1 MLLIIK
7 KNIIKFNEHNFQ
19 QFKTYKTVTHNSCY
33 SKAKELKASGKDI
46 IGLGAGEP
54 DFDTPDNIKEAA
66 IKAIKDG
73 DTKYTAVDGT
83 PALKNA
89 IIKKFKRENNLDYKL
104 DQITVGTGGKQ
115 VIYNAMMATLNNG
128 DEVVIPAPYWVSYPD
143 IVLLAGGTP
152 VILECNEKQEFK
164 IRPSDLEKSITKKT
178 KWIILNSPSNPTGAC
193 YAEKD
198 IKEIG
203 KILEKHPHVF
213 ILSDDIYEHVTYENF
228 KFFTIAQI
236 DSLKDRVLTMNG
248 VSKAYSMTGWR
259 IGYAAGPK
267 DIIKA
272 IAKIQS
278 QSTTNP
284 SSISQAAAV
293 EALNGTQSFI
303 QERSKS
309 FQERRDFVV
318 KELNAIDGINCLK
331 PDGAF
336 YVFPSC
342 KKLIG
347 KKDNKG
353 REIKNDTD
361 FVQSLLE
368 NNGIAVVQGSAFGLE
383 GFFRI
388 SYATS
393 MENLKKAL
401 EKISIFC
408 KSLK

>member
-1 MLLIIK
+1 MSIISDSLK
-7 KNIIKFNEHNFQ
+7 KIKPSP
-19 QFKTYKTVTHNSCY
+19 TIAVTQ
-33 SKAKELKASGKDI
+33 KARELKAAGKDV

-54 DFDTPDNIKEAA
+54 DFDTPDNIKQAA
-66 IKAIKDG
+66 IKAINDG

-83 PALKNA
+83 PALKKA
-89 IIKKFKRENNLDYKL
+89 IVEKFKKENNLDYTT
-104 DQITVGTGGKQ
+104 DQITVGAGGKH
-115 VIYNAMMATLNNG
+115 VIYNAMMATLNDG
-128 DEVVIPAPYWVSYPD
+128 DEVIIPAPYWVSYPD
-143 IVLLAGGTP
+143 IVLLAGGKP
-152 VILECNEKQEFK
+152 VVMECDEKQGFK
-164 IRPSDLEKSITKKT
+164 INPSDLEKFITPKT

-193 YAEKD
+193 YSEND
-198 IKEIG
+198 IKAIAAV
-203 KILEKHPHVF
+203 LEKHKHIY
-213 ILSDDIYEHVTYENF
+213 ILSDDIYEHVTYEGF

-236 DSLKDRVLTMNG
+236 ESLKDRVLTMNG

-267 DIIKA
+267 DIVKA

-284 SSISQAAAV
+284 SSISQAASV
-293 EALNGTQSFI
+293 EALSGTQDFI
-303 QERSKS
+303 KKRADS

-318 KELNAIDGINCLK
+318 KALNDIDGINCLN

-342 KKLIG
+342 KELMG
-347 KKDNKG
+347 KKDSSGK
-353 REIKNDTD
+353 EIKSDTD

-368 NNGIAVVQGSAFGLE
+368 NSGVAVVQGSAFGLE

-401 EKISIFC
+401 EKISSFC
-408 KSLK
+408 KSLN

>member
-1 MLLIIK
+1 MSIISDSLK
-7 KNIIKFNEHNFQ
+7 KIKPSP
-19 QFKTYKTVTHNSCY
+19 TIAVTQ
-33 SKAKELKASGKDI
+33 KARELKAAGKDV

-66 IKAIKDG
+66 IKAINEG

-83 PALKNA
+83 PALKKA
-89 IIKKFKRENNLDYKL
+89 IVEKFKKENNLDYTT
-104 DQITVGTGGKQ
+104 DQITVGAGGKH
-115 VIYNAMMATLNNG
+115 VIYNAMMATLNDG
-128 DEVVIPAPYWVSYPD
+128 DEVIIPAPYWVSYPD
-143 IVLLAGGTP
+143 IVLLAGGKP
-152 VILECNEKQEFK
+152 VVMKCDEKQGFK
-164 IRPSDLEKSITKKT
+164 INPSDLEKFITLKT

-193 YAEKD
+193 YSEKD
-198 IKEIG
+198 IKAIAAV
-203 KILEKHPHVF
+203 LEKHKHIY
-213 ILSDDIYEHVTYENF
+213 ILSDDIYEHVTYEGF

-236 DSLKDRVLTMNG
+236 ESLKDRVLTMNG

-267 DIIKA
+267 DIVKA

-284 SSISQAAAV
+284 SSISQAASV
-293 EALNGTQSFI
+293 EALSGTQDFI
-303 QERSKS
+303 KKRANS

-318 KELNAIDGINCLK
+318 KALNDIDGINCLN

-342 KKLIG
+342 KELMG
-347 KKDNKG
+347 KKDPNGK
-353 REIKNDTD
+353 EIKSDTD

-368 NNGIAVVQGSAFGLE
+368 NSGVAVVQGSAFGLE

-401 EKISIFC
+401 EKISFFC
-408 KSLK
+408 KSLS